1 MIITSDLYSLDLGLI
16 PGKGSNMRSDA
27 EVAIKFHKLE
37 VSGSIPLSATI
48 YNIKYMEEEKQM
60 KVLAVKNIRMMITE
74 VNKLKIQ
81 KEDIV
86 LMHFDEGQYLLIYY
100 GI

>member
-1 MIITSDLYSLDLGLI
+1 
-16 PGKGSNMRSDA
+16 
-27 EVAIKFHKLE
+27 
-37 VSGSIPLSATI
+37 
-48 YNIKYMEEEKQM
+48 MEEEKQM

-86 LMHFDEGQYLLIYY
+86 LMHFSEGQYLLIYY

>member
-1 MIITSDLYSLDLGLI
+1 
-16 PGKGSNMRSDA
+16 
-27 EVAIKFHKLE
+27 
-37 VSGSIPLSATI
+37 
-48 YNIKYMEEEKQM
+48 MEEEKQM
-60 KVLAVKNIRMMITE
+60 TVLTAKNIRMMITE

-100 GI
+100 SI

>member
-1 MIITSDLYSLDLGLI
+1 M
-16 PGKGSNMRSDA
+16 
-27 EVAIKFHKLE
+27 
-37 VSGSIPLSATI
+37 
-48 YNIKYMEEEKQM
+48 EEKQM

-74 VNKLKIQ
+74 LNKLKIQ

>member
-1 MIITSDLYSLDLGLI
+1 
-16 PGKGSNMRSDA
+16 
-27 EVAIKFHKLE
+27 
-37 VSGSIPLSATI
+37 
-48 YNIKYMEEEKQM
+48 MEEEKQM

-86 LMHFDEGQYLLIYY
+86 LLQFNEGQYLLIYY

>member
-1 MIITSDLYSLDLGLI
+1 MQRL
-16 PGKGSNMRSDA
+16 
-27 EVAIKFHKLE
+27 AIKFHKLG
-37 VSGSIPLSATI
+37 VGGSNPPFATI
-48 YNIKYMEEEKQM
+48 YNIKGMEEKQM
-60 KVLAVKNIRMMITE
+60 KVLTAKNIRMMITE

-86 LMHFDEGQYLLIYY
+86 LLQFNEGQYLLIYY

>member
-1 MIITSDLYSLDLGLI
+1 M
-16 PGKGSNMRSDA
+16 
-27 EVAIKFHKLE
+27 
-37 VSGSIPLSATI
+37 
-48 YNIKYMEEEKQM
+48 EEKQM

-81 KEDIV
+81 KEDVV

>member
-1 MIITSDLYSLDLGLI
+1 MIA
-16 PGKGSNMRSDA
+16 K
-27 EVAIKFHKLE
+27 VANQAHNLE
-37 VSGSIPLSATI
+37 VEGSTPSPATI
-48 YNIKYMEEEKQM
+48 YNIKGMEEKQM

-86 LMHFDEGQYLLIYY
+86 LLHFNEGQYLLIYY

>member
-1 MIITSDLYSLDLGLI
+1 
-16 PGKGSNMRSDA
+16 
-27 EVAIKFHKLE
+27 
-37 VSGSIPLSATI
+37 
-48 YNIKYMEEEKQM
+48 MEEEKQM

-86 LMHFDEGQYLLIYY
+86 LMHFNEGQYLLIYY

>member
-1 MIITSDLYSLDLGLI
+1 
-16 PGKGSNMRSDA
+16 
-27 EVAIKFHKLE
+27 
-37 VSGSIPLSATI
+37 
-48 YNIKYMEEEKQM
+48 MEEEKQM

-86 LMHFDEGQYLLIYY
+86 LMHFGEGQYLLIYY

>member
-1 MIITSDLYSLDLGLI
+1 M
-16 PGKGSNMRSDA
+16 
-27 EVAIKFHKLE
+27 
-37 VSGSIPLSATI
+37 
-48 YNIKYMEEEKQM
+48 EEKQM

-86 LMHFDEGQYLLIYY
+86 LLQFNEGQYLLIYY

>member
-1 MIITSDLYSLDLGLI
+1 MIAKVASQVHDLEVE
-16 PGKGSNMRSDA
+16 GSNPSPA
-27 EVAIKFHKLE
+27 A
-37 VSGSIPLSATI
+37 I
-48 YNIKYMEEEKQM
+48 YNIKGMEEKQM

-86 LMHFDEGQYLLIYY
+86 LMHFDEGQQLLIYY